1 MKIYI
6 KLILILTIVFSC
18 CSNAQVKNPQ
28 AEAVAKV
35 INNDLNYRKRP
46 LSEVLKQFPDM
57 KMIMVIPD
65 SPEVGDITFVIK
77 FVSNEEYKRERSN
90 GKNPTSITL
99 YVKQNPIRQIPLQIG
114 REDISM
120 QGAIKKYGELIV
132 MAVSN

>member
-35 INNDLNYRKRP
+35 INNDLNYRERP

>member
-1 MKIYI
+1 
-6 KLILILTIVFSC
+6 ILILTIVFSC

-35 INNDLNYRKRP
+35 INNDLNYRERP

>member
-18 CSNAQVKNPQ
+18 CSNAQVKNLET
-28 AEAVAKV
+28 EAVAKV
-35 INNDLNYRKRP
+35 INNDLNYKERP

-57 KMIMVIPD
+57 KMVMVIPD

-99 YVKQNPIRQIPLQIG
+99 YVKQNPNRQIPLQIG

-120 QGAIKKYGELIV
+120 QAAIKKYGELIV
-132 MAVSN
+132 MAMSN